1 MVAITSRVFAK
12 SSSWASEA
20 CADAAADFAFAEEGD
35 EAAERAAAE
44 LVLRWMFREEAG
56 DPTSAEGNAKT
67 TTAQG

>member
-1 MVAITSRVFAK
+1 MQAQLR
-12 SSSWASEA
+12 
-20 CADAAADFAFAEEGD
+20 
-35 EAAERAAAE
+35 AAERAAAE